1 MLGFVED
8 KGPKLILADQIAGG
22 TIEIIAPPFAERE
35 GNPGSISDKEPPG
48 PTGQQG
54 KGAVAD
60 TRYRKPLCRSSE
72 VNRRPALR
80 RY

>member
-8 KGPKLILADQIAGG
+8 KGPELILVDQIAGG
-22 TIEIIAPPFAERE
+22 TIEIIAPPFAERA
-35 GNPGSISDKEPPG
+35 GNPGAISDKEPPG
-48 PTGQQG
+48 PAGQQG

-60 TRYRKPLCRSSE
+60 TCDRKPLRRLPE